1 VIFFWQA
8 HVFLAPNPKFVR
20 QPAPLQTAQTLCAVT
35 VHAFFITRS
44 GLVLTYLTNM
54 LIMMDR

>member
-1 VIFFWQA
+1 MIFFWQA
-8 HVFLAPNPKFVR
+8 HFFMCKIAKSSL
-20 QPAPLQTAQTLCAVT
+20 PAGPLQTVQTLCAVT

>member
-1 VIFFWQA
+1 MRKIA
-8 HVFLAPNPKFVR
+8 KSSL
-20 QPAPLQTAQTLCAVT
+20 PAGPLQTGQTLCAVT
-35 VHAFFITRS
+35 VQAFFIPRS